1 MIERTWQNTSS
12 FLFGTVDMFQRFGIQ
27 ITDDGMPEDV
37 LKPQLRERKVTVPLR
52 NGAYDY
58 GAHYYDERPLTINCV
73 TVRAGTR
80 EDAREMA
87 YILAKKSQIRLWN
100 EPDKYYVGRI
110 YQSPG
115 LEVLRK
121 IGNRFSLSFICEP
134 FAYGDTLTES
144 FTDRRFIPNY
154 KGTAETPT
162 YIVIRNVGSGNVVNI
177 QITES
182 IKQEN

>member
-12 FLFGTVDMFQRFGIQ
+12 FLFGGQDMFQRFGLQ
-27 ITDDGMPEDV
+27 LVDDGMPNDV

-80 EDAREMA
+80 DDAREMA

-121 IGNRFSLSFICEP
+121 VGNRFSLSFICEP
-134 FAYGDTLTES
+134 FAYGETLTES
-144 FTDRRFIPNY
+144 FTDRHYLPSY

-162 YIVIRNVGSGNVVNI
+162 YIVIRNVGSGNIVNL

>member
-12 FLFGTVDMFQRFGIQ
+12 FLFGGQDMFQRFGLQ
-27 ITDDGMPEDV
+27 LVDDGMPSDV
-37 LKPQLRERKVTVPLR
+37 LMPNLRERKVTIPLR
-52 NGAYDY
+52 SGAYDY
-58 GAHYYDERPLTINCV
+58 GAHYYNERPLTINCV

-110 YQSPG
+110 YQAPG

-134 FAYGDTLTES
+134 FAYGETLTES
-144 FTDRRFIPNY
+144 FTDRRFSPSSACR
-154 KGTAETPT
+154 KWKWFF
-162 YIVIRNVGSGNVVNI
+162 R
-177 QITES
+177 
-182 IKQEN
+182 